1 MQKFI
6 WDTSAIVNI
15 KESNEQGYSP
25 GYSLYKDL
33 ADNLLGSVHLI
44 TQVNKP
50 TFAEHGISKV
60 ETGISLSSLGGLN

>member
-15 KESNEQGYSP
+15 KEPNKQGYSP

-33 ADNLLGSVHLI
+33 ADNLLGINH
-44 TQVNKP
+44 
-50 TFAEHGISKV
+50 
-60 ETGISLSSLGGLN
+60 